1 LAALA
6 PHLPADLFAEAL
18 HAARRGVSDE
28 DEWAQM
34 LAGLASQ
41 LPADL
46 LAEALDAARR
56 ISTKDNRAHVLAG
69 LASQLPADLLVQALD
84 AARWIS
90 DEGGRSQ
97 VLAALAGQ
105 IADLP
110 LSRTITLLQ
119 EVLPV
124 LARRSRHEVLT
135 DLRVLL
141 AQPLRAVNGAQ
152 VSTTAEAVIAVGQWW
167 P

>member
-41 LPADL
+41 LPAD
-46 LAEALDAARR
+46 
-56 ISTKDNRAHVLAG
+56 
-69 LASQLPADLLVQALD
+69 LD